1 MGRKKL
7 SADANSSPIFWG
19 PHPPDP
25 TERGSGVVVGRGVGR
40 KETEQGEAPPF
51 FSTFPQS
58 TRSPP
63 PSHARLLPL
72 HQPPTRR
79 SWRNGENKGN
89 FKKLNACRAGR
100 RGAGEKGLQSWGDPA
115 KCLCWV
121 GLGYTGCWRCW
132 GLGAEPP
139 GVRGSGGHQ
148 ELCTRQLGRMDEDVR
163 GGEGFWARRQAQG
176 GGGGGGRD

>member
-1 MGRKKL
+1 MLQMQTPAPFSGVLTPLTPRRG
-7 SADANSSPIFWG
+7 AAGWRWEG
-19 PHPPDP
+19 
-25 TERGSGVVVGRGVGR
+25 ERGVKRRSR
-40 KETEQGEAPPF
+40 ESPPL

-139 GVRGSGGHQ
+139 GVRGSGGLQ
-148 ELCTRQLGRMDEDVR
+148 GLRTRQLGRMDEDVR

>member
-1 MGRKKL
+1 MGTLPSSPGAARPRWDPAAAKGEGRMEHCFAPCPPSVYPSVKWARFGLPIRGCSMGRKKL

-25 TERGSGVVVGRGVGR
+25 MAAGWWWEGERGVKRRSR
-40 KETEQGEAPPF
+40 ESPPLF

-89 FKKLNACRAGR
+89 FRNQMRAEQ
-100 RGAGEKGLQSWGDPA
+100 A
-115 KCLCWV
+115 
-121 GLGYTGCWRCW
+121 WRW
-132 GLGAEPP
+132 
-139 GVRGSGGHQ
+139 
-148 ELCTRQLGRMDEDVR
+148 
-163 GGEGFWARRQAQG
+163 GEGAAESG
-176 GGGGGGRD
+176 